1 MKIQALDNMK
11 HSDFWPLLQAGE
23 YRRKCSLIFQHRA
36 YTCFLRCP
44 SLHWGNLLVII
55 KKTVFRHLLVYELCH
70 NTSSA
75 PTPPPL
81 PSDTHILGHRQQP
94 FSSYLPSLSLLYS
107 ADRSHQR
114 SLKNQEIRRLWW
126 SEIWWHCVIIK
137 VNLCIWRIR
146 IDVCCCFY
154 ILAMRWR
161 LYWMLSK

>member
-1 MKIQALDNMK
+1 MKIQALDNVK

-44 SLHWGNLLVII
+44 SLYWGNLLVII
-55 KKTVFRHLLVYELCH
+55 KKTVFRHVLVYELCH

-75 PTPPPL
+75 PNSTTLTFRHSHTWPPTTAIFLLSSIPEFAL
-81 PSDTHILGHRQQP
+81 FCSHR
-94 FSSYLPSLSLLYS
+94 
-107 ADRSHQR
+107 R
-114 SLKNQEIRRLWW
+114 SLKNQQIRKLWW
-126 SEIWWHCVIIK
+126 SEIWWHCLIIK

-154 ILAMRWR
+154 ILVMRWR